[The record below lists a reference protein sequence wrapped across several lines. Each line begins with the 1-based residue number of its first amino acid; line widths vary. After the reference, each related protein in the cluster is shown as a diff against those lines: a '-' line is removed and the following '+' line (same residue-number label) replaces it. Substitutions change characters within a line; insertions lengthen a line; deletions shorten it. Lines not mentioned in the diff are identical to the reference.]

1 MSGTTTRYRVLGLPV
16 LTPAQRVMGLFGF
29 WLVLAV
35 CGPFFAP
42 YAPGQIIDTEVFAPL
57 SHRHWLGTDYLGRD
71 LGSRL
76 LYAVR
81 YTVLI
86 CTLSTAFSCSCGI
99 LLGIATTAMPAWVEQ
114 VAGRLMDGIL
124 SIPSL
129 LCALLVIAAFGDS
142 LLALILTMGVI
153 YTPGAYRTSR
163 ALALRIAR
171 MDYITV
177 AMARGEG
184 AFFIIWKEI
193 LPNMRGPL
201 LADVGLR
208 FIYAVLLLSNLSFLG
223 LGVQPPLVDLGSLV
237 RENVLGLVYGSAAVI
252 LPTVVIGALTVGIN
266 LVLDGTSRR

>member
-1 MSGTTTRYRVLGLPV
+1 MKARLSLPSA
-16 LTPAQRVMGLFGF
+16 TQRVGVLFGF
-29 WLVLAV
+29 WLVLALL
-35 CGPFFAP
+35 GPLLAP
-42 YAPGQIIDTEVFAPL
+42 YAPGQIIDTQVFAPI

-86 CTLSTAFSCSCGI
+86 CTLSTAFSCGCGI
-99 LLGIATTAMPAWVEQ
+99 LLGVATTATPAWVEQ

-142 LLALILTMGVI
+142 LVALVLTMGVI

-184 AFFIIWKEI
+184 RLFIIWREI

-237 RENVLGLVYGSAAVI
+237 RENVLGLVYGAVAVV
-252 LPTVVIGALTVGIN
+252 LPTIVIAVLTVGIN
-266 LVLDGTSRR
+266 MVLDGTAGRRS